1 MTITILDGGMATTL
15 ERTFHKD
22 LSGKEVPSLA
32 WYLWSAAC
40 LKDCPETIKAAHTAH
55 LEAGAE
61 IITTCTY
68 QASFEGFRR
77 AGYTDNE
84 AVELMLRGVELADEA
99 RKEYQT
105 TTGKSVKVAL
115 SLGCYGAI
123 LANGAEYS
131 VIGSFLGDYGDVSLQ
146 SLVDFHRRRLDV
158 FFNDGIPY
166 GGIDL
171 ILFETV
177 PSYLEAQAIH
187 QLLQE
192 TPYTVPSMVS
202 FSCNSLHTV
211 CHGEPIAQCVALFN
225 DLKHVSA
232 VGVNCTKPRFITS
245 LLQDIHGAIQNKT
258 LIVYPDG
265 GEEWDAEARTWKVET
280 KMDAQQFGPMFE
292 SWIKQFG
299 SDFIIGGCCGTT
311 AHHISSICH
320 HVDQ

>member
-1 MTITILDGGMATTL
+1 MATTL

-22 LSGKEVPSLA
+22 LSG
-32 WYLWSAAC
+32 YLWSAAC
-40 LKDCPETIKAAHTAH
+40 LKDCPEAIKGTHTAH
-55 LEAGAE
+55 LDAGAE

-68 QASFEGFRR
+68 QASFEGFQR
-77 AGYTDNE
+77 AGYTEKD
-84 AVELMLRGVELADEA
+84 AVELMLKGVELADEA
-99 RKEYQT
+99 RRDYQEK
-105 TTGKSVKVAL
+105 TGKSIKIAL

-131 VIGSFLGDYGDVSLQ
+131 GDYGDISLQ

-166 GGIDL
+166 RGIDL

-187 QLLQE
+187 QLLLE

-225 DLKHVSA
+225 DLNHVSA
-232 VGVNCTKPRFITS
+232 VGINCTKPRFIAS
-245 LLQDIHGAIQNKT
+245 LLQDIQGASQNKT

-265 GEEWDAEARTWKVET
+265 GEEWDAQARTWRVET
-280 KMDAQQFGPMFE
+280 KTDPHEFGPMCK

-311 AHHISSICH
+311 AQHISSISH
-320 HVDQ
+320 SLV